1 MAADFVLDRN
11 AVTGGASLPGALE
24 AGALVLANPLIAGRK
39 KIPADPHSNA
49 SCAAQ
54 VQGNVRVLRDFM
66 DTRAEV
72 GLTKPPRTPRRSKSI
87 APAENA
93 EVTEEGLRVRES
105 VETGDKVSFSWPACV
120 D

>member
-1 MAADFVLDRN
+1 M
-11 AVTGGASLPGALE
+11 
-24 AGALVLANPLIAGRK
+24 IAGRK

-87 APAENA
+87 ASAENA

-105 VETGDKVSFSWPACV
+105 VETGDKVSFSWPAFQWLGPHIRGARTRKA
-120 D
+120 